1 MNDPLLKATEQPLAP
16 EEEAELTRR
25 LSEAYCRTEEIAT
38 EPAFERTQ
46 QKISKHLERLDPG
59 SSGAS
64 RAPET
69 SVPDQADPPPIIQPI
84 QALSPN
90 VELGSGTV

>member
-25 LSEAYCRTEEIAT
+25 LSEAYCRTEEIAH

-46 QKISKHLERLDPG
+46 QKISKHLERLNAGP
-59 SSGAS
+59 SEEL
-64 RAPET
+64 RVPET
-69 SVPDQADPPPIIQPI
+69 GAPRNSDPQTL
-84 QALSPN
+84 QTLGPN
-90 VELGSGTV
+90 VKLGTG